1 MPEHLP
7 DHPARERIATDLDAT
22 LFVEAGAGT
31 GKTTELVRRIIA
43 LIRAGVPVDRIAAI
57 TFTEKA
63 AAELS
68 ERIRKHLE
76 LAASGGEGYESLPAA
91 ERERCGRAL
100 PDLDRAAIQTL
111 HSFAQR
117 ILSLYP
123 LEAGLPPELRIMD
136 DVEGDIAFRD
146 RWARFKDELFDDPVV
161 QRPLLRAFT
170 LGLRPKDLEPV
181 AKEFHRNWD
190 RLDGIEFPPASE
202 PDLAHPSVIAA
213 IEDAKA
219 ELGPKPSQKAVDHLA
234 ELATPLANVT
244 AAADRV
250 RNARDAAERDR
261 AEVDLLR
268 LVAAFPKIR
277 GGVGK
282 AGVLKTAAARHAD
295 WLEQARRAYLTAI
308 LPQLKQFALDYADE
322 RRAAGYLGF
331 QDLLVLAVRLLATND
346 QVRGALHER
355 YQRILIDEF
364 QDTDPLQVELAA
376 LLARRPGAPPAH
388 WTRAEVEPGR
398 LFFVGDPKQS
408 IYRFRRADID
418 LYERTRDAFG
428 CEPVPLVTNFRS
440 QAVILEWVNTVF
452 ERLFARDSG
461 AGVRQAEWIP
471 LRPGPEPPPG
481 HPVLLMGGP
490 LEPGARADDVRR
502 EEASALAAAIL
513 AARDENWLGCESG
526 TRFAH
531 MAILLPT
538 RTNSPAIERALSDV
552 GIPFRLE
559 SQSLV
564 FATQDVRD
572 LSNILTAIDDPTD
585 DVAVVAA
592 LRSPAFACG
601 DGDLLA
607 HAQAGGRWNYL
618 SPPPAASP
626 ERVRAGMEA
635 LREFHRRKWYLS
647 TGALI
652 EEVIAARHMLELA
665 VAGPR
670 PRESWRRLRFVAE
683 QARGL
688 DESGALTTLRQFVE
702 WLRTQEEEG
711 ARVNEGVS
719 REPDD
724 DAIRIMTIHAA
735 KGLEFEIVFLAG
747 LGTGSVRRD
756 EPVIWPGR
764 IHEGGTAEVRVG
776 MKDWPFQTAGFEQ
789 AAALER
795 RHQRLERD
803 RLLYVAATRA
813 KRRLV
818 VSLFQ
823 AVPPRTPH
831 DTRHAEDKC
840 SHAECLLA
848 VCTDAGQNGTW
859 APYTVPLPSGRPD
872 TPDHPAADS
881 AALREHWIAER
892 TALLQQTRH
901 APVLAATAIAHEG
914 EKEPEKSPPDD
925 ERQPWR
931 KGRAGTSV
939 GRAVHAV
946 LQTIDLQTGAGLDD
960 AARAQAVAEGI
971 AGEGARIARLAENA
985 RQSAAVRAAL
995 ASGRYWREVYVG
1007 TQVEGATV
1015 EGFID
1020 LLYEGPEGLV
1030 VVDYKTDSARS
1041 LDDIARAMERYRRQ
1055 GAAYA
1060 LALEAALGRQVADV
1074 RFVFT
1079 EPRHEEPI
1087 GELAAAKQDVR
1098 QRIRKVL
1105 ARRMAVS

>member
-7 DHPARERIATDLDAT
+7 DRAARERIATGLDAT

-31 GKTTELVRRIIA
+31 GKTTELVGRIIA
-43 LIRAGVPVDRIAAI
+43 LVRSGVPVDRIAAI
-57 TFTEKA
+57 TFTDKA

-68 ERIRKHLE
+68 ERVRKHLE
-76 LAASGGEGYESLPAA
+76 LASSGGEGYESLPAG
-91 ERERCGRAL
+91 ERERCARAL
-100 PDLDRAAIQTL
+100 PELDRAAIQTL

-146 RWARFKDELFDDPVV
+146 RWATFKDELFGDPLLE
-161 QRPLLRAFT
+161 RPLLRAFT

-181 AKEFHRNWD
+181 AKEFHKNWD

-202 PDLAHPSVIAA
+202 PDMAHPSVIAA
-213 IEDAKA
+213 LEDAKA
-219 ELGPKPSQKAVDHLA
+219 ELGPKPSEKARDHLA
-234 ELATPLANVT
+234 ELATPLANVR
-244 AAADRV
+244 AAAARV
-250 RNARDAAERDR
+250 RNARDDSERER

-277 GGVGK
+277 TRVGK
-282 AGVLKTAAARHAD
+282 AGVLQTAADRHAE
-295 WLEQARRAYLTAI
+295 WLGQARSFYLAAI
-308 LPQLKQFALDYADE
+308 LPRLKQFALDYAAE
-322 RRAAGYLGF
+322 RRAAGNLGF
-331 QDLLVLAVRLLATND
+331 QDLLVLAVRLLATNE
-346 QVRGALHER
+346 QVRQALHER

-376 LLARRPGAPPAH
+376 LLASRPGALPDH
-388 WTRAEVEPGR
+388 WTRADVEPGR

-418 LYERTRDAFG
+418 LYERTRNAFG

-452 ERLFARDSG
+452 ERLFASDSVD
-461 AGVRQAEWIP
+461 GVRQAEWVA
-471 LRPGPEPPPG
+471 LRPGPTPPPP
-481 HPVLLMGGP
+481 HPVQLIGGP

-502 EEASALAAAIL
+502 EEASAIAAAIL
-513 AARDENWLGCESG
+513 AARDENWLGCKTG
-526 TRFAH
+526 TRFAD

-538 RTNSPAIERALSDV
+538 RTNSPAIERALGDA
-552 GIPFRLE
+552 GIPFRME

-572 LSNILTAIDDPTD
+572 LSNILAAIDDPTD

-592 LRSPAFACG
+592 LRSPAFACR
-601 DGDLLA
+601 DGDLLS

-618 SPPPAASP
+618 SLPPEGSP

-635 LREFHRRKWYLS
+635 LREFHGRKWYLS

-702 WLRTQEEEG
+702 WLRTQEEER
-711 ARVNEGVS
+711 ARVNEGVAK
-719 REPDD
+719 EPDD

-747 LGTGSVRRD
+747 LGVEPLKRD
-756 EPVIWPGR
+756 DNVIWPGR
-764 IHEGGTAEVRVG
+764 IHEGGTVEVRAG
-776 MKDWPFQTAGFEQ
+776 LKDLHFQTPGFEQ
-789 AAALER
+789 AARLER

-818 VSLFQ
+818 VSLFR
-823 AVPPRTPH
+823 AFHKTPH
-831 DTRHAEDKC
+831 DTRHTDETC
-840 SHAECLLA
+840 SHAECLQA
-848 VCTDAGQNGTW
+848 VCAEAGQNGTW
-859 APYTVPLPSGRPD
+859 AHYTVPLSLSLPEPPD
-872 TPDHPAADS
+872 RPAADS
-881 AALREHWIAER
+881 AALRERWIAER
-892 TALLQQTRH
+892 AALLQQTRR
-901 APVLAATAIAHEG
+901 APVMAATAIAHED
-914 EKEPEKSPPDD
+914 EEEPETSPPDD

-931 KGRAGTSV
+931 KGRAGTSI

-946 LQTIDLQTGAGLDD
+946 LQTIDLGSGAGLED

-971 AGEGARIARLAENA
+971 AGEWARIARLVENA
-985 RQSAAVRAAL
+985 RQSAAVRAAV

-1020 LLYEGPEGLV
+1020 LLYEGPDGLV
-1030 VVDYKTDSARS
+1030 VVDYKTDSARN
-1041 LDDIARAMERYRRQ
+1041 LDDIARAMERYRLQ

-1060 LALEAALGRQVADV
+1060 LALEAALGREVAGV

-1087 GELAAAKQDVR
+1087 RDLAAAKRDVR
-1098 QRIRKVL
+1098 HRIGEVL
-1105 ARRMAVS
+1105 ARRAAVS